1 MYLTIKVESKQNTV
15 VQRIIREM
23 IKLSKELNIIVETD
37 FHSTTLRVSP
47 SSKEMD
53 IYMIGRKQ

>member
-1 MYLTIKVESKQNTV
+1 
-15 VQRIIREM
+15 M

-53 IYMIGRKQ
+53 IYNDWKKAIDINTKDLK